1 MSKSAEDRMR
11 LGMARRE
18 FFLSLPILAGAE
30 DPAGAEAPTADPLT
44 DPATDPLT
52 TPPDPEPVM
61 PPPADGK
68 TYTQAEV
75 DKFVEESKKYRKRA
89 QDAEKKVSEF
99 ERTQMTEKE
108 RAEATAKEAVT
119 RAEAAE
125 AELAQLRMERAIE
138 AEATSQKF
146 TNPADVIAFLDIKSL
161 KLDDDGKP
169 DTNSLKAAVKRVADA
184 KPYLLVGAS
193 QPGSAD
199 GGARGGHQMKKSD
212 EYDKEYQGRGMVPI
226 NS

>member
-1 MSKSAEDRMR
+1 MR